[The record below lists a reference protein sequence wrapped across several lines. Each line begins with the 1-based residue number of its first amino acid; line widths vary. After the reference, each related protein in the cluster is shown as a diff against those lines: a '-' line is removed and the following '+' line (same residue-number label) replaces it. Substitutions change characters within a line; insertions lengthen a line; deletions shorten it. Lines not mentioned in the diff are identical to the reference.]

1 MDFGLTGKKALVI
14 GASRGLGAASAT
26 LLAAEGAHVIAAS
39 RSGMVPADDMEGVA
53 LNLSDAASVEAM
65 TKRIADEGVDIL
77 INNCGGP
84 PAGPAKGQST
94 AAWQTAFDVMAT
106 PLFQL
111 TDAALPGMTTRG
123 WGRIVTIGS
132 SGVIQ
137 PISGLA
143 LSNGVRGAIAGWSK
157 TLSSE
162 VAEAGITV
170 NMVLPGRIATDRVA
184 ELDSSKAK
192 KSGST
197 LEDVQKASRKTIP
210 VGRYGAPEEFGAVV
224 AFLCSQQ
231 AGYVTGSMIRVDG
244 GMIRGM

>member
-39 RSGMVPADDMEGVA
+39 RSGTAPADDMEGVA

-94 AAWQTAFDVMAT
+94 AAWQTAFDAMAT

-111 TDAALPGMTTRG
+111 TEAALPGMTARG

-157 TLSSE
+157 TLASE

-184 ELDSSKAK
+184 ELDSSTAK
-192 KSGST
+192 KSGLT
-197 LEDVQKASRKTIP
+197 IEDVQKASHKTIP

-244 GMIRGM
+244 GMIRGI